1 MEGLANHMIVSGHHK
16 KQVLRSHNY
25 SELGLRHKHRKR
37 FLSDDA
43 SGSTVASLL
52 EYKRKYQGGGGGGSN
67 GYLPQVGCS
76 AAAVAGAPAAAA
88 SDGLIT
94 CEACGKR
101 MEMQWFVEHVRLCL
115 RQKAEVIDA
124 LKVKLSAEDGGGG
137 SGKAPESSSSS
148 SSSSSARSDSRRL
161 SPNAPEQPLPSTK
174 DSALFKRLNS
184 LSGGASPGKEPDRS
198 RAAHKDSDSTEEKE
212 EKSEETE
219 TDVNRNESQDV
230 AKIQTQDGD
239 IIPSVKS
246 ADSDSQSA
254 RSPETLS
261 READETRSAPEKD
274 ADSSPGETVQGEL
287 PEKSDEPCAKVR
299 EQSAAPSGVAEGK
312 EAEREKDASVP
323 PQQIPSPMTDE
334 DNTSEHERSPSPSP
348 QSGLSQSG
356 DSKPPSPSATSP
368 PSSPPSKR
376 TSPKILDSTKPSV
389 KREHDSDGGGADS
402 DARNHK
408 KMKLEESRLQHQ
420 EEAEDVEVV
429 RKKIK
434 VELPD
439 DSDDGPKNRTP
450 PPPPAAT
457 AASPS
462 TAGEKSGQ
470 SGSKS
475 ASSQLDKSLDI
486 IDPNS
491 GEEPAK
497 ESGSSALKAMESF
510 IQRSFSSKFD
520 SRRSSMSA
528 GFGAFGNAAHLPPI
542 LGMSRVAPRSCA
554 SPPTSSSSASAASS
568 ISYLSRFSK
577 FFAPMQPSSSKYLD
591 IAMDAPL
598 PSFEKNVLSS
608 LSARSAE
615 LLEKSRNSGRDYSGS
630 KQVTSN
636 GVAAKQ
642 VREAVNKSK
651 PATTTT
657 TSSKSPDDGKTR
669 ETEDEKDD
677 KKTGDKDSEAEKG
690 CGEEEDDERELANK
704 YLNLDEEDEKDEKAG
719 DGNGEEGASAKPGT
733 SSSSGKRSALD
744 SLSSFVYGQPMTS
757 EHPLDSLQKLL
768 TKTSIPKMMT
778 SAAGAFPH
786 FNPHHYPYLT
796 EQMMERLCCSPPDLP
811 SSSSS
816 AAAATSAPAMPL
828 NLSMK
833 PGAGGS
839 EDEDPGDCH
848 PDCESP
854 STSRELEDGNHSS
867 PGAPGPDGELTE
879 YKCAACSRRFASKGS
894 YRYHLSRCHLSSVKK
909 YGIKEA
915 FNMSPYIYLP
925 LDHTAKFTKYY
936 QMAQELASK
945 GK

>member
-1 MEGLANHMIVSGHHK
+1 MFQVCQETYTDMEGLANHMIVSGHHK

-37 FLSDDA
+37 FLSDEA

-52 EYKRKYQGGGGGGSN
+52 EYKRKYQGGSGGSN
-67 GYLPQVGCS
+67 GYLPQVGRS
-76 AAAVAGAPAAAA
+76 AAAGTPAS
-88 SDGLIT
+88 SDGFIT
-94 CEACGKR
+94 CEACGKKI
-101 MEMQWFVEHVRLCL
+101 EMQWFVEHVRLCL

-124 LKVKLSAEDGGGG
+124 LKMKLSGEEGG
-137 SGKAPESSSSS
+137 SSKLPEASMC
-148 SSSSSARSDSRRL
+148 SDSKRM
-161 SPNAPEQPLPSTK
+161 SPSAPEQPLPSTK

-184 LSGGASPGKEPDRS
+184 LSSSSPGKESDKS
-198 RAAHKDSDSTEEKE
+198 DIVHKDSDSVEEKE
-212 EKSEETE
+212 EKPEEME

-230 AKIQTQDGD
+230 AKIQTKDSD
-239 IIPSVKS
+239 ILTSVKS
-246 ADSDSQSA
+246 TDSYVQSVQ
-254 RSPETLS
+254 SPAALS
-261 READETRSAPEKD
+261 KEADESRSSPKKDTDSPLDETVPEKF
-274 ADSSPGETVQGEL
+274 
-287 PEKSDEPCAKVR
+287 PEKSELCEKASNR
-299 EQSAAPSGVAEGK
+299 TAALSDTEEEK
-312 EAEREKDASVP
+312 EDQTKKDISIP

-334 DNTSEHERSPSPSP
+334 DNTSERERSPSP
-348 QSGLSQSG
+348 QSGLSQSE
-356 DSKPPSPSATSP
+356 DSKAPSPSTTP
-368 PSSPPSKR
+368 PLSSPPSKR
-376 TSPKILDSTKPSV
+376 ASPKILDSTKPAV
-389 KREHDSDGGGADS
+389 KREHESDGGADS
-402 DARNHK
+402 DTRNHK
-408 KMKLEESRLQHQ
+408 KTKLDESRHELQ
-420 EEAEDVEVV
+420 EDVEVI

-434 VELPD
+434 VELLD
-439 DSDDGPKNRTP
+439 DSGDDLKNRTP
-450 PPPPAAT
+450 PLARQS
-457 AASPS
+457 SPCTS
-462 TAGEKSGQ
+462 GEKRGEVSGQ
-470 SGSKS
+470 SS
-475 ASSQLDKSLDI
+475 SSQADQSLDI

-520 SRRSSMSA
+520 SRRNSMST
-528 GFGAFGNAAHLPPI
+528 GFGAFGGTSHIQPI
-542 LGMSRVAPRSCA
+542 LGMSRVVPRSCT
-554 SPPTSSSSASAASS
+554 SPPTSSSTTTSS

-577 FFAPMQPSSSKYLD
+577 FFSPLQPSSSKYLD
-591 IAMDAPL
+591 IAMDTPL

-615 LLEKSRNSGRDYSGS
+615 LLEKTRNPGREFASG

-636 GVAAKQ
+636 GLTAKQ
-642 VREAVNKSK
+642 VREAISKSK
-651 PATTTT
+651 PATTT
-657 TSSKSPDDGKTR
+657 SSSIDDDKDR
-669 ETEDEKDD
+669 DSEDEKEG
-677 KKTGDKDSEAEKG
+677 KKTRGRASEADTN
-690 CGEEEDDERELANK
+690 CEEEGELTNK
-704 YLNLDEEDEKDEKAG
+704 YLNLDEEEKTEEKAG
-719 DGNGEEGASAKPGT
+719 TGEGEERASAKP
-733 SSSSGKRSALD
+733 SSSSTSGKRSALD

-768 TKTSIPKMMT
+768 TKTSIPKMMS

-796 EQMMERLCCSPPDLP
+796 EQMMERLCFSPPELP
-811 SSSSS
+811 SSSSVS
-816 AAAATSAPAMPL
+816 AMPL

-839 EDEDPGDCH
+839 EDEEQGDSH

-915 FNMSPYIYLP
+915 FNMSPYVYLP

>member
-52 EYKRKYQGGGGGGSN
+52 EYKRKYQGGGGGSN

-76 AAAVAGAPAAAA
+76 AAAVAGAPAAAAA

-124 LKVKLSAEDGGGG
+124 LKVKLSADDGGGG

-148 SSSSSARSDSRRL
+148 SSSSSARPDSRRL
-161 SPNAPEQPLPSTK
+161 SPNASEQPLPSTK

-184 LSGGASPGKEPDRS
+184 LSGGASPGKEPDRAS
-198 RAAHKDSDSTEEKE
+198 AARKDSDSAE

-219 TDVNRNESQDV
+219 TDVNRSESQDV

-239 IIPSVKS
+239 IVIPCVKS
-246 ADSDSQSA
+246 ADSDARSA

-261 READETRSAPEKD
+261 READETRSAPKKD
-274 ADSSPGETVQGEL
+274 ADSSPGETVQEKL
-287 PEKSDEPCAKVR
+287 PEKSDEPCAKGR

-389 KREHDSDGGGADS
+389 KREHDSDGGGAADS

-408 KMKLEESRLQHQ
+408 KMKLEESRLEHQ

-439 DSDDGPKNRTP
+439 DSDDDLKNRTP
-450 PPPPAAT
+450 PAPAT

-475 ASSQLDKSLDI
+475 TSSQLDKSLDI

-542 LGMSRVAPRSCA
+542 LGMSRVVPRSCA
-554 SPPTSSSSASAASS
+554 SPPTSSSSSSASSAASS

-642 VREAVNKSK
+642 VREAGNKSK

-657 TSSKSPDDGKTR
+657 TSSKSADDDKSR
-669 ETEDEKDD
+669 ESDDEKDD
-677 KKTGDKDSEAEKG
+677 KKAGDKDSEAEKG
-690 CGEEEDDERELANK
+690 CGEEEDERELANK
-704 YLNLDEEDEKDEKAG
+704 YLNLDEEDEKEERAG
-719 DGNGEEGASAKPGT
+719 DGEGEEGASAKPGT

-816 AAAATSAPAMPL
+816 AAAASAPAMPL